1 MVEGGRSTPQ
11 RRRGFQHLKAV
22 QELAMPDPIKSNWI
36 TNYIVTHNLS
46 FPLDYADDGNTFCM
60 YKHFFF
66 LYFWLPGTCCVHE
79 TQWEDRGPVSM
90 VWN

>member
-22 QELAMPDPIKSNWI
+22 QELAMPDPIISSWI

-66 LYFWLPGTCCVHE
+66 RTFGYPCCVCMKGERHFLHA
-79 TQWEDRGPVSM
+79 GPDSS
-90 VWN
+90 